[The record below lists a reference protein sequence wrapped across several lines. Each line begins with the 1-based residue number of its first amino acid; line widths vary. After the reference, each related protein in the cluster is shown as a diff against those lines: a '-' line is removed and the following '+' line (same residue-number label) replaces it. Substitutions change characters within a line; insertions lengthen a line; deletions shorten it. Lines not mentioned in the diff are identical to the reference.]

1 MSNRRPCQ
9 FYLRGSCRFGDN
21 CRDYHPNGS
30 MFDQGINSRSGNVLS
45 GTTTS
50 GFGVGGGQFNPFSG
64 SIGKPLGDMNSSFTS
79 GGGTGMGPFGN
90 FGGPFG
96 GGGSGAIGVGNS
108 SFGDGATSNPFGGGN
123 TSTTGFIFGSS
134 PFGSSVSGSG
144 SSTISTTGPTT
155 GSIFGSSPF
164 GGSISGSGSTSA
176 IGSSPFGSVVGGS
189 GPISSSSSSS
199 SSTGNVK
206 PSKSDNPTLQILEL
220 IGVVVNSGVWPFG
233 RIGLLNQSQDSSNSQ
248 VFPSLDLSI
257 EEYRWKFYQS
267 DPGNWNNLH
276 LETLRLLT
284 QQYNSFIEQ
293 GKIQSKLPATHQLYN
308 LDFSLYSKIGNWYL
322 PNLGKDYVNKPN
334 NTNTGA
340 TTTINTNTNTNN
352 TANTIGSITNP
363 FGGTTLGFGQGT
375 GLQSNNSN
383 TSPFGVFG
391 SSSASSSSIMSNNA
405 LSPFG
410 GTGGGNGIGS
420 GIVNNSVFGIT
431 NQSQIQSQQ
440 QQQQQQTSP
449 FSGGNIQ
456 TNINQPFSIESN
468 NNNNNF
474 GIFGSQG
481 TGSNISNN
489 FNNIFGNI
497 TNQQNQT
504 SNSGGTNI
512 KYSYNN
518 PDVNDDNHSFNSQ
531 NLQEWELNAF
541 KSSTFEENKIP
552 EKIPPRYLRT
562 YT

>member
-30 MFDQGINSRSGNVLS
+30 VFDQCTNSRGGNVL
-45 GTTTS
+45 GGATTS
-50 GFGVGGGQFNPFSG
+50 AFGVGGGQFNPFSG
-64 SIGKPLGDMNSSFTS
+64 SAGKPLGDLNSPFTP
-79 GGGTGMGPFGN
+79 GGGTGMAPFGN

-96 GGGSGAIGVGNS
+96 GGGSGTIGVGNG
-108 SFGDGATSNPFGGGN
+108 SFGGGITSNPFGGGN
-123 TSTTGFIFGSS
+123 TSTTG
-134 PFGSSVSGSG
+134 
-144 SSTISTTGPTT
+144 
-155 GSIFGSSPF
+155 SIFGSSPF
-164 GGSISGSGSTSA
+164 ASVADGSGS
-176 IGSSPFGSVVGGS
+176 I
-189 GPISSSSSSS
+189 SSS

-233 RIGLLNQSQDSSNSQ
+233 RIGLSNQSQNSSNSP

-322 PNLGKDYVNKPN
+322 PNLGKDYVKKLNHA
-334 NTNTGA
+334 NTG
-340 TTTINTNTNTNN
+340 TTTAINTNNN
-352 TANTIGSITNP
+352 TANTIESITNP

-375 GLQSNNSN
+375 GLQSSHSN
-383 TSPFGVFG
+383 ASPFGVFG
-391 SSSASSSSIMSNNA
+391 ASSASSSSTMPNNA

-410 GTGGGNGIGS
+410 GTGGGNAIGTS
-420 GIVNNSVFGIT
+420 IVNNSVFGIT
-431 NQSQIQSQQ
+431 NQSQTQSQQ
-440 QQQQQQTSP
+440 QQMSP

-456 TNINQPFSIESN
+456 TNINQPFSIESSN
-468 NNNNNF
+468 INNNF
-474 GIFGSQG
+474 GTFGSQG

-497 TNQQNQT
+497 TNQQNNQT
-504 SNSGGTNI
+504 LNSGGNNI

-531 NLQEWELNAF
+531 DLQEWELNAF

-552 EKIPPRYLRT
+552 EKIPPRYLRM
-562 YT
+562 YS